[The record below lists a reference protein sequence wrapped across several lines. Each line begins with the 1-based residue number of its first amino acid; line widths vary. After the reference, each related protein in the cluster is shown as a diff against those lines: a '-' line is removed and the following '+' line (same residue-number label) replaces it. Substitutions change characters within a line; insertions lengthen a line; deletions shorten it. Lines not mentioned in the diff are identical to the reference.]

1 MSPSTPTTRA
11 PEGLD
16 VIDLTAD
23 EVIPTQAPV
32 ATDASTQ
39 IIKIE
44 ENNARSPASSI
55 EEPLGLSRSQ
65 PASSDELL
73 AMNSPVEEPLMK
85 RSISDMTGVNQ
96 NVSENEPRKRSRL
109 DGSDHGD
116 SIAVQIE
123 SHADS
128 AGAEAAPNHEVGL
141 EEPSLRSAEDC
152 VADLFAEDEE
162 KEGEQVCNLCA

>member
-1 MSPSTPTTRA
+1 
-11 PEGLD
+11 
-16 VIDLTAD
+16 LTVD

-32 ATDASTQ
+32 VTNASTQ

-44 ENNARSPASSI
+44 ENNACSPASSM
-55 EEPLGLSRSQ
+55 EEPLALSRSQ
-65 PASSDELL
+65 PASSDEPLG
-73 AMNSPVEEPLMK
+73 MNSPVSSVEEPLMK

-109 DGSDHGD
+109 DDSDHGD

-128 AGAEAAPNHEVGL
+128 ASAEAAPNHEVGS